1 MKVMD
6 KEMLWSKILR
16 GRTPGEGR
24 GGKKVLRRYFPEF
37 QRFGQGQSGGGGR
50 PPTIWL
56 KGTCR
61 SVAKEDSFSSLS
73 SALVRGRSRSLV
85 CDWGI
90 NNGESPLCYVSGPL
104 LHERTARRSLKIS
117 VRFDILRESEKQIF

>member
-1 MKVMD
+1 M
-6 KEMLWSKILR
+6 
-16 GRTPGEGR
+16 GRKCYDDIFLNSR
-24 GGKKVLRRYFPEF
+24 DLAKDNRW
-37 QRFGQGQSGGGGR
+37 GGGR

-90 NNGESPLCYVSGPL
+90 NNGESPLCYVSGSL

>member
-1 MKVMD
+1 M
-6 KEMLWSKILR
+6 
-16 GRTPGEGR
+16 
-24 GGKKVLRRYFPEF
+24 
-37 QRFGQGQSGGGGR
+37 
-50 PPTIWL
+50 
-56 KGTCR
+56 
-61 SVAKEDSFSSLS
+61 
-73 SALVRGRSRSLV
+73 